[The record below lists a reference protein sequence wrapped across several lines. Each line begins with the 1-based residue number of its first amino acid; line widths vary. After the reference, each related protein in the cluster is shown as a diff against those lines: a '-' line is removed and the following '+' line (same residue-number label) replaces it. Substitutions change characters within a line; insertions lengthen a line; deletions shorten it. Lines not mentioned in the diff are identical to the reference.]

1 MDSNRYIKPKR
12 WWTNVGGHVF
22 TFSGRP
28 VWQEKDIF
36 QRVSCGVSC
45 RCSAIVLIEFSRV
58 FYYLRWNAVFPF
70 SWTWTCQTA
79 HTHFGMGVYTAKCSG
94 LGLKFLWS
102 YKRHHC
108 AEKQNCESF
117 CRSFPFNVAFVLPQ
131 SCFQVDVGRKEW
143 GSMTSWWCV
152 RKARQHFVHFW
163 ILTATF
169 LWVLQGRFSPWICRA
184 SDGWWWYD
192 DIGGSAHGKARNT
205 LDTVLSALQHKA
217 QGDASTLQFG
227 GMMWNASIIFYP
239 SIKLMFAFVPHNGDV
254 HRFSV
259 PPALMMAENSEST
272 MSIFD
277 PQNKDVTW
285 SLRIQRQRRK
295 TSCCFSSWIFPS
307 PHCRV
312 KLTRFSLHVA
322 ASHQHFSFAW
332 FDSLSRSIV
341 DSRIV
346 FSSLQRLRATMTR
359 LENLFKICNAWFF
372 KLLRYYEKWHVESL
386 NEFNA
391 PSCTSLNWTVWKT
404 SSRLKPE
411 MSNWKDLFLDSLV
424 IFFLKF
430 AESTQCNCVFLFA
443 TNPRSPN
450 RIQEISVSDKMSV
463 HPGEARWCKF
473 LGFGG
478 WKVGQSGSGHFFCGK
493 QLGSYRNGMNAD
505 LNLSLA
511 FFHCSQWAI
520 GWLPVRHCAA

>member
-1 MDSNRYIKPKR
+1 MLHLSYHKAA
-12 WWTNVGGHVF
+12 
-22 TFSGRP
+22 S
-28 VWQEKDIF
+28 
-36 QRVSCGVSC
+36 
-45 RCSAIVLIEFSRV
+45 RCPDA
-58 FYYLRWNAVFPF
+58 
-70 SWTWTCQTA
+70 
-79 HTHFGMGVYTAKCSG
+79 
-94 LGLKFLWS
+94 
-102 YKRHHC
+102 
-108 AEKQNCESF
+108 
-117 CRSFPFNVAFVLPQ
+117 
-131 SCFQVDVGRKEW
+131 GRKER

-152 RKARQHFVHFW
+152 KKARQHFVHFW

-184 SDGWWWYD
+184 SDGWWWHD
-192 DIGGSAHGKARNT
+192 DIGGSAHGKAPNT

-259 PPALMMAENSEST
+259 PPASMMAENSEST

-359 LENLFKICNAWFF
+359 LENLFKFCNAWFF
-372 KLLRYYEKWHVESL
+372 KLLRYYEKWRVESL

-391 PSCTSLNWTVWKT
+391 PSCTSLNRTVWKT

-443 TNPRSPN
+443 TNPRIEFRRSQCQTRCQCILVRQCDAN
-450 RIQEISVSDKMSV
+450 SWVLAVGRLDNL
-463 HPGEARWCKF
+463 EADTFFVESSWEATEMAWMQTWICRWPSF
-473 LGFGG
+473 IA
-478 WKVGQSGSGHFFCGK
+478 VNGQSGGCQYGIAQRSGCLSITSTGETT
-493 QLGSYRNGMNAD
+493 
-505 LNLSLA
+505 NLSQCLG
-511 FFHCSQWAI
+511 FHKSWTLQHCLICFSQNF
-520 GWLPVRHCAA
+520 